1 VRWLALVIGA
11 ALIAIA
17 FVAGGRVADTREGL
31 IAEVITLF
39 TALVG
44 AGLILYAW
52 VSGAGPRTGGSV
64 PAGAQAPVRLVRT
77 ATELLAG
84 VVGLLIATALVAG
97 VALSAGG
104 LWTLMAMV
112 LLLPMILG
120 SAYLCIR
127 FWRTPKHEWKIDLR
141 QLTRL
146 RW

>member
-1 VRWLALVIGA
+1 MRWLALVIGA
-11 ALIAIA
+11 ALIGIA

-31 IAEVITLF
+31 IAEVITLL

-44 AGLILYAW
+44 VGLILYAW
-52 VSGAGPRTGGSV
+52 VSGARPQPSSAT
-64 PAGAQAPVRLVRT
+64 PAGTKAPGVQVRT

-84 VVGLLIATALVAG
+84 AVGLLIAAALIAG

-104 LWTLMAMV
+104 LWTLMAIV

-127 FWRTPKHEWKIDLR
+127 FWRTPQRDWKIDLR

>member
-44 AGLILYAW
+44 VGLVLYAW
-52 VSGAGPRTGGSV
+52 VSGARPRPGGSV
-64 PAGAQAPVRLVRT
+64 PAGARAPVVQVRT

-84 VVGLLIATALVAG
+84 VVGLLIAIALVAG

-104 LWTLMAMV
+104 LWTLMAIV

-127 FWRTPKHEWKIDLR
+127 FWRTPKREWTIDLR

>member
-17 FVAGGRVADTREGL
+17 FVSGGRVADTREGL

-44 AGLILYAW
+44 VGLVLYFWVAGARPRPAGSMP
-52 VSGAGPRTGGSV
+52 VGAGTPEV
-64 PAGAQAPVRLVRT
+64 QVRT

-84 VVGLLIATALVAG
+84 AVGLLIAAALIAG

-104 LWTLMAMV
+104 LWTLMAIV

-120 SAYLCIR
+120 CAYLCIR
-127 FWRTPKHEWKIDLR
+127 FWRTPKREWTIDLR
-141 QLTRL
+141 RLTRL
-146 RW
+146 

>member
-1 VRWLALVIGA
+1 MRWLALVIGA
-11 ALIAIA
+11 GLIAVA

-31 IAEVITLF
+31 IAEVITLL

-44 AGLILYAW
+44 VGLILYAW
-52 VSGAGPRTGGSV
+52 VSGARPRPETAL
-64 PAGAQAPVRLVRT
+64 PAGASPPGPQVRT

-84 VVGLLIATALVAG
+84 AVGLLIATALIAG

-104 LWTLMAMV
+104 LWTLMAIV

-127 FWRTPKHEWKIDLR
+127 FWRTPKREWKIDLR
-141 QLTRL
+141 QLA
-146 RW
+146 RWR